1 MESINELRV
10 ARCVHEPGNP
20 PGGTPGSTAGEMS
33 AATDARF
40 KGSIDQASPSVTA
53 SRGFMP
59 LAWGGNHGHGLT
71 AMNLCRVMIGVREV
85 DRDLVPRGP
94 RRMA

>member
-1 MESINELRV
+1 MLTN
-10 ARCVHEPGNP
+10 HEPGT
-20 PGGTPGSTAGEMS
+20 PGGETPPSTAGETP
-33 AATDARF
+33 AATDSWFTGR
-40 KGSIDQASPSVTA
+40 IEQASPSVTA

-71 AMNLCRVMIGVREV
+71 AMNLCRVVVGVGEM
-85 DRDLVPRGP
+85 DRGSARRGP